1 MIHKHIF
8 GPVLSRRLGLSLGI
22 DLIPFKTC
30 SYDCAYCECGH
41 TTERT
46 IHRRDFF
53 PADEVIAELR
63 DVLSSRPH
71 LDTIT
76 LAGSG
81 EPTLAKTIGPVI
93 ALVKREYPEYPLTVL
108 TNGSLLADSELRR
121 EILPA
126 DRVIPTLTTASQQTF
141 ERIHRPDPS
150 LRIDSIIRGMEEFRA
165 IYRGELWLEVFVIPG
180 LNTTDEEL
188 AGLRAAI
195 ARIRPDRVQLNTLD
209 RPAAEGWVQKASD
222 DELARVADILGGT
235 GVEIVGRRNLL
246 SRTTRAMAGDVDLV
260 RATLSRRPSTVED
273 LVETTGMSG
282 GEVAKILGELE
293 DRGEIE
299 SQRMARGVFYR
310 ICQQPVQE
318 GKRL

>member
-126 DRVIPTLTTASQQTF
+126 DRVIPTLTTTSQQTF

-195 ARIRPDRVQLNTLD
+195 ARIRPNRVQLNTLD

>member
-81 EPTLAKTIGPVI
+81 EPTLAKAIGPVI

-126 DRVIPTLTTASQQTF
+126 DRVIPTLTTTSQQTF

-150 LRIDSIIRGMEEFRA
+150 LRIESIIRGMEEFRRV
-165 IYRGELWLEVFVIPG
+165 YRGELWLEVFVIPG

-310 ICQQPVQE
+310 ICQRPIQE